1 MSYLNL
7 PTRKVGDHSLTM
19 TGSQNMKRLIALLPA
34 AMLST
39 AVQADTAYG
48 ALGNFDAVNDT
59 GQTTYGFE
67 IEIDDVHST
76 AIGGT
81 YTYNHYG
88 TPKIREDNTDPAHPK
103 VFITYRTS
111 VASGNTSGFTN
122 YAPPGTIAPTQGHQC
137 TNPAVNLGCE
147 HFGVGIYGSG
157 YTAIKIN

>member
-1 MSYLNL
+1 
-7 PTRKVGDHSLTM
+7 
-19 TGSQNMKRLIALLPA
+19 MKRLIALLPA

-88 TPKIREDNTDPAHPK
+88 TPKIR
-103 VFITYRTS
+103 
-111 VASGNTSGFTN
+111 
-122 YAPPGTIAPTQGHQC
+122 
-137 TNPAVNLGCE
+137 
-147 HFGVGIYGSG
+147 
-157 YTAIKIN
+157 